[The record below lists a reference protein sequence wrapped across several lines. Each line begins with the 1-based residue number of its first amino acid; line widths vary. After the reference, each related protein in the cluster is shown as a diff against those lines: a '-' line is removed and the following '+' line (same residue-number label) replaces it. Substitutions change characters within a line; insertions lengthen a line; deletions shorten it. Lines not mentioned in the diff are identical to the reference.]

1 VSVQA
6 SLKESQENEVNL
18 KKELEAKH
26 ALAMEELEKK
36 LKASESASS
45 VITIEDCRGGSES
58 S

>member
-45 VITIEDCRGGSES
+45 VITGGSES
-58 S
+58 G